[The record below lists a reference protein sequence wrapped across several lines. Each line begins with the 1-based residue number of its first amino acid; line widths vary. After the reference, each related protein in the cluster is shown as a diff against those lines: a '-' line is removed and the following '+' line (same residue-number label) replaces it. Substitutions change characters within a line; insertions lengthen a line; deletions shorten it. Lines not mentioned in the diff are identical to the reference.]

1 MQAIT
6 KAKRVGGSIVVVI
19 PKEIVEKERIQVD
32 DTLKIKVERKD
43 NLNSLWGILK
53 DVKIPAQKIMDIIDE
68 GEDIG

>member
-6 KAKRVGGSIVVVI
+6 KAKKVGGSIVVVI

-43 NLNSLWGILK
+43 SLNSLWGILK
-53 DVKIPAQKIMDIIDE
+53 DTKIPAQKIMDIINE